1 MGMAGALP
9 GASWDIMRRKTG
21 IKILR
26 HDRSTAA
33 GAVLGVVA
41 IVFLVGQQLAILF
54 GLFTYMSV
62 LVDHSGADI
71 WVLTKDVDEVNS
83 SGSLPVR
90 YVDRI
95 AALSEVEWVEPL
107 ILGGGLFRS
116 REGKYQPV
124 QMVGLPR
131 PRLEN
136 GPWRF
141 SEGSVEVLLDYEG
154 ATVDGLD
161 LKVLGYPGLFEFYE
175 VSGRRIRISAITRNI
190 RGFGGTIIFTNIEK
204 AREVSGLPPGRC
216 SHIILKARP
225 GSDVTAV
232 AAAVR
237 TLLPSTTVMTS
248 PQLSASTRL
257 FYLLDTGIGSS
268 FGFSVIIGALVGIV
282 IITLTM
288 YTSVLNH
295 RRDYAVLQAMGAR
308 KRDVLVVVFWQAL
321 MIGLIGIFVG
331 FLLLAGFIAGTRD
344 SRLPANIPLWLPPL
358 HAVFTLILCLLG
370 STYAMRKAVKVE
382 PASIFR

>member
-1 MGMAGALP
+1 
-9 GASWDIMRRKTG
+9 MRRRTG
-21 IKILR
+21 FKILR
-26 HDRSTAA
+26 HDRSTTA
-33 GAVLGVVA
+33 GSVLGVVA

-71 WVLTKDVDEVNS
+71 WVLTRDVEDVNA

-95 AALSEVEWVEPL
+95 AALAEVEWVEPL
-107 ILGGGLFRS
+107 VLGGGLFRS
-116 REGKYQPV
+116 REGKVQPV

-141 SEGSVEVLLDYEG
+141 SEGSLEVLLDTEG
-154 ATVDGLD
+154 ATVNNLD
-161 LKVLGYPGLFEFYE
+161 LKVLGTPGLFEFYE
-175 VSGRRIRISAITRNI
+175 ISGRRIRISAITRNI
-190 RGFGGTIIFTNIEK
+190 RGFAGTLVFTNIEK

-232 AAAVR
+232 ASVVR
-237 TLLPSTTVMTS
+237 TLLPATTVMTS
-248 PQLSASTRL
+248 PELSASTRR
-257 FYLLDTGIGSS
+257 FYILDTGIGSS
-268 FGFSVIIGALVGIV
+268 FGFSVVIAALVGII

-288 YTSVLNH
+288 SMSVLNH
-295 RRDYAVLQAMGAR
+295 RRDYAVLQALGGR
-308 KRDVLVVVFWQAL
+308 KRDILVVVFWQAL

-331 FLLLAGFIAGTRD
+331 FLLLAGFLAGTRD
-344 SRLPANIPLWLPPL
+344 SRLPSNMPLWFPPL
-358 HAVFTLILCLLG
+358 HAALTLILCLLG
-370 STYAMRKAVKVE
+370 STFAMRKAVRVE
-382 PASIFR
+382 PASVFR

>member
-1 MGMAGALP
+1 
-9 GASWDIMRRKTG
+9 MRRRTG
-21 IKILR
+21 FKILR
-26 HDRSTAA
+26 HDRSTTA
-33 GAVLGVVA
+33 GSVLGVVA

-71 WVLTKDVDEVNS
+71 WVLTKDVEEVNS

-95 AALSEVEWVEPL
+95 AALAEVEWVEPL
-107 ILGGGLFRS
+107 ILGGGSFRS

-131 PRLEN
+131 PGLEN

-141 SEGSVEVLLDYEG
+141 DEGSLEVLLDHEG
-154 ATVDGLD
+154 ATVDSLD
-161 LKVLGYPGLFEFYE
+161 LKVLGYPTLHEFYE
-175 VSGRRIRISAITRNI
+175 VNGRRIRISAITRNI
-190 RGFGGTIIFTNIEK
+190 RGFAGTLVFTNIEK
-204 AREVSGLPPGRC
+204 AREVTGLPPGRC
-216 SHIILKARP
+216 SHIILKVRT
-225 GSDVTAV
+225 GFDVTAV
-232 AAAVR
+232 ASAVR
-237 TLLPSTTVMTS
+237 TLLPATTVLTS
-248 PQLSASTRL
+248 PQLSASTRR
-257 FYLLDTGIGSS
+257 FYMLDTGIGSS

-282 IITLTM
+282 IVTLTM

-295 RRDYAVLQAMGAR
+295 RRDYAVLQAVGAR
-308 KRDVLVVVFWQAL
+308 KRDILVVVFWQAL
-321 MIGLIGIFVG
+321 IIGLIGIFVG

-344 SRLPANIPLWLPPL
+344 SQLPANMPLWFPPL
-358 HAVFTLILCLLG
+358 HAGITLVLCLLG

>member
-1 MGMAGALP
+1 
-9 GASWDIMRRKTG
+9 MRRKTG

-26 HDRSTAA
+26 HDKSTAA
-33 GAVLGVVA
+33 GAILGVVA

-71 WVLTKDVDEVNS
+71 WVLTKDVDDVNS

-141 SEGSVEVLLDYEG
+141 SEGSLEVLLDYEG

-161 LKVLGYPGLFEFYE
+161 LNVLGYPGLFEFYE

-190 RGFGGTIIFTNIEK
+190 RGFAGTLIFTNMEK

-225 GSDVTAV
+225 GSDITAV
-232 AAAVR
+232 AASLR
-237 TLLPSTTVMTS
+237 TLLPSATVMTS
-248 PQLSASTRL
+248 PQLSASTRR

-295 RRDYAVLQAMGAR
+295 RRDYAVLQALGAR

-331 FLLLAGFIAGTRD
+331 FLLLTGFIAGTRD
-344 SRLPANIPLWLPPL
+344 SRLPADMPLWFPPL
-358 HAVFTLILCLLG
+358 HAAITLVLCLLG

-382 PASIFR
+382 PASVFR

>member
-1 MGMAGALP
+1 
-9 GASWDIMRRKTG
+9 MRRKTG
-21 IKILR
+21 FRILT
-26 HDRSTAA
+26 HDRSTTA
-33 GAVLGVVA
+33 GSVLGVVA
-41 IVFLVGQQLAILF
+41 IVFLVGQQLAIMF

-95 AALSEVEWVEPL
+95 AGLREVEWVEPL
-107 ILGGGLFRS
+107 ILGGGSFRS

-141 SEGSVEVLLDYEG
+141 DEGSLQVLLDSEG
-154 ATVDGLD
+154 ATVDSLD

-175 VSGRRIRISAITRNI
+175 VSGRRIRISALTRNI

-204 AREVSGLPPGRC
+204 AREVSGIPPGRC
-216 SHIILKARP
+216 SHIILKVRP
-225 GSDVTAV
+225 ESDIAAV
-232 AAAVR
+232 ASAIR
-237 TLLPSTTVMTS
+237 TLLPTTTVLAS
-248 PQLSASTRL
+248 PQLAASTRL
-257 FYLLDTGIGSS
+257 FYILNTGIGSS
-268 FGFSVIIGALVGIV
+268 FGFSVIIGALVGVV

-308 KRDVLVVVFWQAL
+308 KRDILVVVFWQAL
-321 MIGLIGIFVG
+321 IIGLIGVFVG
-331 FLLLAGFIAGTRD
+331 FLFLAGFIAGTRD
-344 SRLPANIPLWLPPL
+344 SQLPTNMPLWFPPL
-358 HAVFTLILCLLG
+358 HAAITLVLCLLG

-382 PASIFR
+382 PASVFR

>member
-1 MGMAGALP
+1 
-9 GASWDIMRRKTG
+9 MRRKTG
-21 IKILR
+21 LKILR
-26 HDRSTAA
+26 HDRSTTA
-33 GAVLGVVA
+33 GSVLGVVA
-41 IVFLVGQQLAILF
+41 IVFLVGQQLAIMF

-71 WVLTKDVDEVNS
+71 WVMTKEADEVNS

-95 AALSEVEWVEPL
+95 AGLPEVDWVEPL
-107 ILGGGLFRS
+107 ILGGGLFRN
-116 REGKYQPV
+116 REGKNQPV

-136 GPWRF
+136 GPWKFR
-141 SEGSVEVLLDYEG
+141 EGSLEVLLDYEG
-154 ATVDGLD
+154 ATVDSLD
-161 LKVLGYPGLFEFYE
+161 LKILGYPGPPEFYE
-175 VSGRRIRISAITRNI
+175 VSGRRIRISAITKNI

-216 SHIILKARP
+216 SHIILKVKP

-237 TLLPSTTVMTS
+237 TLLPAAAVLTS
-248 PQLSASTRL
+248 GQLAASTRL
-257 FYLLDTGIGSS
+257 YYILNTGIGSS

-321 MIGLIGIFVG
+321 IIGLIGIFVG
-331 FLLLAGFIAGTRD
+331 FLLLAGFISGTRD
-344 SRLPANIPLWLPPL
+344 SQLPTNIPLWFPPL
-358 HAVFTLILCLLG
+358 HAAITLVLCLLG
-370 STYAMRKAVKVE
+370 SSYAMRKAVKVE
-382 PASIFR
+382 PASVFR

>member
-1 MGMAGALP
+1 MRTAAVSPGAL
-9 GASWDIMRRKTG
+9 WDTMRRKTG
-21 IKILR
+21 FKILR
-26 HDRSTAA
+26 HDRSTTA
-33 GAVLGVVA
+33 GSVLGVVA
-41 IVFLVGQQLAILF
+41 IVFLVGQQLSILF
-54 GLFTYMSV
+54 GLFTFMSV
-62 LVDHSGADI
+62 LVDNGGADI
-71 WVLTKDVDEVNS
+71 WVMTKDVEEVNS

-90 YVDRI
+90 YLDRI
-95 AALSEVEWVEPL
+95 AALPEVEWVEPL
-107 ILGGGLFRS
+107 ILGGGTFRS
-116 REGKYQPV
+116 RDGKAQPV
-124 QMVGLPR
+124 QVVGLSR

-141 SEGSVEVLLDYEG
+141 SEGSLEVLLDSEG
-154 ATVDGLD
+154 ATVDSLD
-161 LKVLGYPGLFEFYE
+161 LKVLGYPGLLEYYE

-190 RGFGGTIIFTNIEK
+190 RGFAGTLIFTNIEK

-216 SHIILKARP
+216 SHIILKVRP
-225 GSDVTAV
+225 GYDIAAV
-232 AAAVR
+232 AEGVRTLIPAAAV
-237 TLLPSTTVMTS
+237 LTS
-248 PQLSASTRL
+248 PQLSASTRR

-321 MIGLIGIFVG
+321 IIGLVGIFVG
-331 FLLLAGFIAGTRD
+331 LLLLAGFIAGTRD
-344 SRLPANIPLWLPPL
+344 SQLPANIPLWFPPL
-358 HAVFTLILCLLG
+358 HAGITLMLCLLG